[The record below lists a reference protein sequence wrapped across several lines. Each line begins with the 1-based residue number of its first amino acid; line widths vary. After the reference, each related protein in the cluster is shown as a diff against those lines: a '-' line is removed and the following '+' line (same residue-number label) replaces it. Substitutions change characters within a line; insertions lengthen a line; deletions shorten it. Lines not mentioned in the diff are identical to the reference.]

1 MRKPLIIFVL
11 VALFIGLGCDTEE
24 PKSIFDPNANATPD
38 PVITSVTSPD
48 SAYGG
53 TDERS
58 LVTIVGQYFGDN
70 ADEVLV
76 NFGSKLAEIVSHSAT
91 ELVVTPPANFTDS
104 LRIMISKFGSNASW
118 DFGLYEQSN
127 SEFRPYKLKNPVSK
141 IDGFDAYL
149 LPQSIC
155 VDSEGNAFVTYSNNI
170 YKVSPDGSITTIGQL
185 RGKAMTNRT
194 HIGPDGA
201 LYYIYVKNIMKVDT
215 VTFTHTNKKLN
226 ANALDMEFDQND
238 NLYAI
243 DNNSIYSVDK
253 TTMEST
259 ELVSYDDE
267 FPDTALSCIRVYNDD
282 LYIAGSVT
290 DSVTGMSR
298 YIWKMAL
305 DISAG
310 TVSGDLVEVF
320 DWSMTIEYADI
331 NMSDFTFD
339 VNGQLLVG
347 TENYSLLAIIPS
359 GTDYATGEV
368 KKVYRHIIGD
378 EYIHRIY
385 WGPDDYL
392 YISIYNAS
400 DTENAKLLKM
410 NMFGKGA
417 PYYGRN

>member
-11 VALFIGLGCDTEE
+11 VALFIGLSCDTEE
-24 PKSIFDPNANATPD
+24 PKSIFDPNASADPD
-38 PVITSVTSPD
+38 PVITSVTPPD

-53 TDERS
+53 ADERYT
-58 LVTIVGQYFGDN
+58 VTIAGQYFGDN

-104 LRIMISKFGSNASW
+104 LRVMVSKFGSNASW
-118 DFGLYEQSN
+118 EFGLYEQSN
-127 SEFRPYKLKNPVSK
+127 SEFHPYKLKNPVSK
-141 IDGFDAYL
+141 IDGFDAYM
-149 LPQSIC
+149 LPQSVC
-155 VDSEGNAFVTYSNNI
+155 VDSDGNVFVTHDKAI
-170 YKVSPDGSITTIGQL
+170 EKVSPDGTITKIGEL
-185 RGKAMTNRT
+185 RGKTTTRL
-194 HIGPDGA
+194 HVGPDGA
-201 LYYIYVKNIMKVDT
+201 LYYTYSTNIMKVDT
-215 VTFTHTNKKLN
+215 STFTHTYKKLN
-226 ANALDMEFDQND
+226 ATALDMEFDQND

-282 LYIAGSVT
+282 LYIAGTVN
-290 DSVTGMSR
+290 DSITGMAR
-298 YIWKMAL
+298 YIWKMTL

-310 TVSGDLVEVF
+310 TVSGDLEEVF
-320 DWSMTIEYADI
+320 DWSATAYDDI
-331 NMSDFTFD
+331 NVSNFTFD

-347 TENYSLLAIIPS
+347 TENYSLLAIVPI
-359 GTDYATGEV
+359 GTDYASGEV
-368 KKVYRHIIGD
+368 KKAYRHIIGD

-392 YISIYNAS
+392 YISTYNVS
-400 DTENAKLLKM
+400 NTENAQLLKM
-410 NMFGKGA
+410 NMFGTGA